1 MFTQGKRTLANQK
14 GQGTV
19 EYIAVVAGLVGAF
32 LSFYVFYSHLV
43 PKQFDQGAKLI
54 LMDYNAK

>member
-1 MFTQGKRTLANQK
+1 MLELGKRTLANKK
-14 GQGTV
+14 GQGAT
-19 EYIAVVAGLVGAF
+19 EYVVVVAGLVGAF

-54 LMDYNAK
+54 LTDYNAK

>member
-1 MFTQGKRTLANQK
+1 MFKKGRKVLLNKK
-14 GQGTV
+14 GQGAT
-19 EYIAVVAGLVGAF
+19 EYVVVVAGLVGAF

>member
-1 MFTQGKRTLANQK
+1 MFTRGKQTLTNKK
-14 GQGTV
+14 GQSAT
-19 EYIAVVAGLVGAF
+19 EYVVVVAGLVGAF

-54 LMDYNAK
+54 LTDYNAK

>member
-1 MFTQGKRTLANQK
+1 MLTRGKKTLTSK
-14 GQGTV
+14 RGQGTV